1 MTRIVI
7 VDVCG
12 TLYDENTTAG
22 FVRFMAGA
30 GALRRRRRFRLLE
43 TLRSGPARRIVIGL
57 GRMIGRDLFR
67 TGYIR
72 CLAGMTRS
80 ELEARATAYAE
91 SLDAGKRIA
100 AVHERLARFE
110 ADGWRP
116 VLVSNSLDV
125 VIAAIADRK
134 GFDWLASTLDWRGD
148 VCTGTLARDLKGRK
162 LVAFEEAFGTCATER
177 LAVMTDNR
185 SDTDVID
192 AAGLAVLVAKG
203 RQKPWM
209 RQNVGERIYH

>member
-22 FVRFMAGA
+22 FVRFVAGT
-30 GALRRRRRFRLLE
+30 GLLRWPRLFRLLE
-43 TLRSGPARRIVIGL
+43 RLRRGPARKVVIAL

-72 CLAGMTRS
+72 CLAGTTRS
-80 ELEARATAYAE
+80 DLEARATAYAE
-91 SLDAGKRIA
+91 ALDAGKRIA

-125 VIAAIADRK
+125 VIAAIADKK
-134 GFDWLASTLDWRGD
+134 GYDWLASTLDWHGD
-148 VCTGTLARDLKGRK
+148 VCAGNLARDLKGRK
-162 LVAFEEAFGTCATER
+162 LAAFEEALGARPADR
-177 LAVMTDNR
+177 LSVMTDNR
-185 SDTDVID
+185 SDADVMN
-192 AAGLAVLVAKG
+192 AAGLTVLVAKG
-203 RQKPWM
+203 QAKPWM
-209 RQNVGERIYH
+209 RQHVGEQIHH